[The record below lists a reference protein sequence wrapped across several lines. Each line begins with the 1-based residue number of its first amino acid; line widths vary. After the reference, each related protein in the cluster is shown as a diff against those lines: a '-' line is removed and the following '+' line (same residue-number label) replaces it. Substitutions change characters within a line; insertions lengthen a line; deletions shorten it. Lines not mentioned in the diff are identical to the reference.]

1 MEMALRLAEKAR
13 GRTSPN
19 PLVGAVLVKDD
30 RVVGTGFHQKAG
42 LPHAEVEALREAGEQ
57 ARGAHLYLNLEPCAH
72 VGRTPPCC
80 DALIRAGIKKVTAG
94 MQDPNPLVSGKGLEK
109 LRSAGIEAETGL
121 LEKECRRLNEIFIKY
136 ITTRRPFVILKS
148 AASLDGKIAL
158 AGGHSQWITGEE
170 SRRRV
175 HEIRDEV
182 DAVLVGVNTV
192 VRDDPRLTA
201 RIEGRETKNPA
212 RVILD
217 SSLRVPENAQALQG
231 ADRAKIFVAALKKAD
246 KEKVRRLEDRGITVL
261 FPGEKEGEVDLLALM
276 GLLGEREITS
286 VLVEGGS
293 RVNASALRSGI
304 VDKAIFF
311 FAPKII
317 GGVDSLPMFGR
328 EGVKDLDQAVRL
340 KDIEISRTGEDIM
353 VIGYL

>member
-1 MEMALRLAEKAR
+1 
-13 GRTSPN
+13 
-19 PLVGAVLVKDD
+19 V
-30 RVVGTGFHQKAG
+30 
-42 LPHAEVEALREAGEQ
+42 
-57 ARGAHLYLNLEPCAH
+57 
-72 VGRTPPCC
+72 
-80 DALIRAGIKKVTAG
+80 
-94 MQDPNPLVSGKGLEK
+94 
-109 LRSAGIEAETGL
+109 ETGL

-170 SRRRV
+170 SRLRV

-192 VRDDPRLTA
+192 IRDDPRLTV

-217 SSLRVPENAQALQG
+217 SSLRLPENARALQG
-231 ADRAKIFVAALKKAD
+231 ADQTKIFVAALKKAD
-246 KEKVRRLEDRGITVL
+246 KEKVRRLEDRGVTVL